1 MKGRPDRFFLE
12 AASSGRSMCRRCKR
26 PIPKGEARLSA
37 LCAVMPGRVTKMSRH
52 VGCARPSEVVA
63 ILVAHGSL
71 ERMPCA
77 LGGEAKRAALSE
89 LACLRDAM
97 RNEAAGRG
105 RGESRDSGRSG
116 DATPQKIDAAPQAD

>member
-12 AASSGRSMCRRCKR
+12 AASSGRSTCRRCKR

-52 VGCARPSEVVA
+52 VGCASPNEVVA
-63 ILVAHGSL
+63 ILVAHGSI

-77 LGGEAKRAALSE
+77 LGGEARLAALSK
-89 LACLRDAM
+89 LTCLRDAM
-97 RNEAAGRG
+97 RNDAAGQG
-105 RGESRDSGRSG
+105 RGESRDSSHS
-116 DATPQKIDAAPQAD
+116 ADAAPQKTNAVPQTD